1 MNRNLSVGPSHCG
14 MRCLKTL
21 LFQTIIILKNAFF
34 ELYLF
39 FIHLNTYHLPYRA
52 ETSNAKKAKLEEEEA
67 WEKRSD
73 DFLFKP
79 EEGDIGE

>member
-1 MNRNLSVGPSHCG
+1 MNRNLSVGPG
-14 MRCLKTL
+14 LKTL

-34 ELYLF
+34 ELYF
-39 FIHLNTYHLPYRA
+39 FVHLNYHLPYRA
-52 ETSNAKKAKLEEEEA
+52 ETFNAKKAKLEEEEA